1 MLVET
6 NFETYKKNLIE
17 KLVLNFPEYNITETQ
32 KNDNGVIL
40 HGIGI
45 TKQNENMGPVFY
57 LDEPYKQGESIERF
71 IEYIKDYLEN
81 HQQEHIEDTR
91 KIYSDLQSLRTCKDK
106 LYLRVADKRNLD
118 KEIATFSVRETDNL
132 KYYVVYDNDVID
144 SHNGYIVKITYKIL
158 EMSGVSI
165 KELFDIAYENTY
177 NIGYILVD
185 TFTYM
190 TDYLDLGKEK
200 LEELEAIKQQIFI
213 PELMTCKLKGVDKGA
228 CASFLFVDDI
238 YKKIGSNFYIIPCS
252 TMETL
257 VIPKIGDDD
266 QYILDMIKNV
276 NDTELDKCDILSYS
290 VFYFDGHRLI
300 EIEPN

>member
-40 HGIGI
+40 HGIGMA
-45 TKQNENMGPVFY
+45 KPDENMGPVFY
-57 LDEPYKQGESIERF
+57 VDEPYKQGESIERF
-71 IEYIKDYLEN
+71 VEYIKDYLKN
-81 HQQEHIEDTR
+81 QQQAHIEDTR
-91 KIYSDLQSLRTCKDK
+91 KIYSDLQHLRTCKDK

-118 KEIATFSVRETDNL
+118 KEIVKFSVGETDNL
-132 KYYVVYDNDVID
+132 KYYVVYDNDMTN
-144 SHNGYIVKITYKIL
+144 SNSGYIVKITYKIL
-158 EMSGVSI
+158 EISNISV
-165 KELFDIAYENTY
+165 KEIFDIAYENTY
-177 NIGYILVD
+177 NTGYILVD

-190 TDYLDLGKEK
+190 TNYLNVDKERLK
-200 LEELEAIKQQIFI
+200 ELEAVKQQIFI
-213 PELMTCKLKGVDKGA
+213 PELMTCKLKDVDKGA
-228 CASFLFVDDI
+228 CASFLFADDI
-238 YKKIGSNFYIIPCS
+238 YKKIGSDFYIIPSS

-257 VIPKIGDDD
+257 VIPKIDDNEEC
-266 QYILDMIKNV
+266 ILDMIKIV

>member
-17 KLVLNFPEYNITETQ
+17 ELVLNFPEYNITETE
-32 KNDNGVIL
+32 KNNNGVIL
-40 HGIGI
+40 HGISVA
-45 TKQNENMGPVFY
+45 KKNENIGPVFY
-57 LDEPYKQGESIERF
+57 VDEPYKQGESIERF
-71 IEYIKDYLEN
+71 VEYIKDYFKN

-118 KEIATFSVRETDNL
+118 KEIVTVSVRETNNL
-132 KYYVVYDNDVID
+132 KYYIVYDYDRPDLN
-144 SHNGYIVKITYKIL
+144 NGYIAKITYKML
-158 EMSGVSI
+158 EISNISV
-165 KELFDIAYENTY
+165 KEIFDIAYENTY
-177 NIGYILVD
+177 NTGYVLLDV
-185 TFTYM
+185 FSYM
-190 TDYLDLGKEK
+190 TNYLNMDKEK
-200 LEELEAIKQQIFI
+200 IEELRPLFI
-213 PELMTCKLKGVDKGA
+213 PELMVCKLKDVDKGA

-238 YKKIGSNFYIIPCS
+238 YKKINSDFYIIPSS

-266 QYILDMIKNV
+266 NYILDMIKNV
-276 NDTELDKCDILSYS
+276 NDNELDKCDILSYS
-290 VFYFDGHRLI
+290 VFYFDGYKLI